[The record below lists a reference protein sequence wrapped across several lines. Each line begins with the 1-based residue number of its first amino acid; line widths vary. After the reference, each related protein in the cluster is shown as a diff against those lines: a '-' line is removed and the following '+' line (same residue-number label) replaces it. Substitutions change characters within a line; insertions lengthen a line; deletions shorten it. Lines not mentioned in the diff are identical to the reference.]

1 MKLVTRDLKIYII
14 SFNNLQV
21 NQHLYGVTSDKLSVY
36 PYSFTVHV
44 FIIQTLID
52 QHMHYALKLHTKTQS
67 LH

>member
-1 MKLVTRDLKIYII
+1 MYSNIR
-14 SFNNLQV
+14 
-21 NQHLYGVTSDKLSVY
+21 LYG